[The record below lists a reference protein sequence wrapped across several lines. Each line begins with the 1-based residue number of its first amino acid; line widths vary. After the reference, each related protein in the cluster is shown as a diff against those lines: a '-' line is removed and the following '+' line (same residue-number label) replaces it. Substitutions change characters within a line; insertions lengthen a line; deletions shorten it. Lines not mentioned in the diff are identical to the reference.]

1 MNMKTHKMKKIFVI
15 LNINAVVHPVMVCEM
30 ILKIRLG

>member
-1 MNMKTHKMKKIFVI
+1 MKIYKMKKIFVI
-15 LNINAVVHPVMVCEM
+15 FNIYVVVYLVMVCEM